1 MVVELEQVRMH
12 LNESAFEPSRL
23 VAEYVAKY
31 VNKLNLYSIEE
42 LEREFT
48 RKLSSYVGLPEEYVS
63 TFPSSTE
70 ALNAAIRYIRSRGL
84 RLVTVW
90 PSFHGLLDQVRM
102 EGVDIGF
109 IQLTPENF
117 ELDLVK
123 LAREGSPDKAL
134 YLPNPNNPTSNLL
147 FNDKDTLEFLLRR
160 FGLVI
165 VDEAYYEFSGYTVAD
180 FVREVDNLIVVRT
193 FSKAFSI
200 AGARVGYA
208 IASQELTRRL
218 MENTPMFSIATPSLA
233 AALGAL
239 EDIDYMKKVVEKT
252 IKLRD
257 DLRKE
262 VLGLGLYA
270 PVSKTNFLFI
280 KTPIPGR
287 YIAKQLAQRGI
298 RVRGY
303 DFEEIRNYV
312 RVSVS
317 RKENNL
323 AFINALSDIL
333 KTL

>member
-1 MVVELEQVRMH
+1 MGQARMH

-48 RKLSSYVGLPEEYVS
+48 KKLSNYVGLPEEYLS
-63 TFPSSTE
+63 IFSSSTE
-70 ALNAAIRYIRSRGL
+70 ALNAAIRYIKSRGL
-84 RLVTVW
+84 KLVTVW

-109 IQLTPENF
+109 IWLTPENF

-123 LAREGSPDKAL
+123 LSSEGSPDKAL
-134 YLPNPNNPTSNLL
+134 YLSNPNNPTSNLL
-147 FNDKDTLEFLLRR
+147 FNDRTTLEFLLRR

-180 FVREVDNLIVVRT
+180 LVRDVDNLIVVRT

-208 IASQELTRRL
+208 IASQELTQKL
-218 MENTPMFSIATPSLA
+218 LENTPKFSIAITSLA

-239 EDIDYMKKVVEKT
+239 EDVDYMKKVVEET

-257 DLRKE
+257 DLREK
-262 VLGLGLYA
+262 VLSLGLHT
-270 PVSKTNFLFI
+270 PISKTNFLFI
-280 KTPIPGR
+280 KTPIPGK
-287 YIAKQLAQRGI
+287 YIAKQLAQKGI
-298 RVRGY
+298 LVRGY
-303 DFEEIRNYV
+303 DFEEIRNYI
-312 RVSVS
+312 RVTIS
-317 RKENNL
+317 RRENNL
-323 AFINALSDIL
+323 AFINALSNIL